1 MEINFI
7 IIIAAIVSLIWFISV
22 LVLLNKIAK
31 YLRLSLQARYYNG
44 LYIGMKIRHIAT
56 HKQYKI
62 VKIDGDNIKADTG
75 KSTQTDEGEWV
86 CVYETLK
93 RSDIIPYFD

>member
-31 YLRLSLQARYYNG
+31 YLRLSLQAKYYNG
-44 LYIGMKIRHIAT
+44 LYIGMKIRHNTTRKEFEISR
-56 HKQYKI
+56 
-62 VKIDGDNIKADTG
+62 IDGDSIVVDTG
-75 KSTQTDEGEWV
+75 KYVKNSEGNWV
-86 CVYETLK
+86 SVYETYK
-93 RSDIIPYFD
+93 RSEITPLF